1 MFKIIQLGGFIGFL
15 GPFSSGPK
23 IPLDIA
29 KQVQNL
35 GITVSDDKFSIAVDL
50 FNVLKK
56 LR

>member
-1 MFKIIQLGGFIGFL
+1 MGGFIGFL
-15 GPFSSGPK
+15 GPFSSGTK
-23 IPLDIA
+23 TPLDIA

-35 GITVSDDKFSIAVDL
+35 GITVPDDKFSIAVDL

>member
-1 MFKIIQLGGFIGFL
+1 MGGFIGFL

-23 IPLDIA
+23 TPLDIA